1 MDNARS
7 HRLTAAAGTKL
18 AGASP
23 HAYVILMRAVEF
35 YNLKESSIIP
45 EL

>member
-18 AGASP
+18 AGANA
-23 HAYVILMRAVEF
+23 HAYVMLMHAVEL
-35 YNLKESSIIP
+35 YNLKESSIVRVV
-45 EL
+45 